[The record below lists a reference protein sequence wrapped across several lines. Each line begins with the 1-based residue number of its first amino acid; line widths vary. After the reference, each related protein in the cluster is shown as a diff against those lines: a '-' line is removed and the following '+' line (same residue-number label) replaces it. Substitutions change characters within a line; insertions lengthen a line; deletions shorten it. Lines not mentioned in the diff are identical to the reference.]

1 MRKIIIVGVAVAT
14 LVSGSSASA
23 QGLQVSYPA
32 DASMDCA
39 AVAAE
44 SARLR
49 AAFRERFCEYD
60 DGRAA
65 ERVVRAVMLGEPLPE
80 PAGDP
85 GLVPAQTAGRDLL
98 TPS

>member
-1 MRKIIIVGVAVAT
+1 MTR
-14 LVSGSSASA
+14 
-23 QGLQVSYPA
+23 SYPELAWLFASGTWA
-32 DASMDCA
+32 DE
-39 AVAAE
+39 E